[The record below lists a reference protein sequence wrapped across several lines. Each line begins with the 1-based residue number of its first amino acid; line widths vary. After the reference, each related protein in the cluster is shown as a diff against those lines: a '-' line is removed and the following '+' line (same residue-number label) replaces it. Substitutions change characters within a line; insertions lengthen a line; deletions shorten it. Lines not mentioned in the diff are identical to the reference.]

1 MEFSLK
7 YVSYEKGFLVNAL
20 EAVLF
25 AGGDP
30 VEIEKLAQLFD
41 ITKVEVGIV
50 AQELAARLE
59 KKDSSFELCC
69 LDDALQLCTKQK
81 YGDYVQKFLEIKRT
95 APISKAALEALSV
108 VAYKQPVTRGYIEQV
123 RGVDC
128 SGIITTLLQRGLIEE
143 CGRLDAPGRPI
154 LYQTTKNFLRSFG
167 LNSIEDLPGENS
179 IQLRMDQT
187 EESQREENASSEAV
201 PSESES

>member
-7 YVSYEKGFLVNAL
+7 YVSYEKDFLVNAL

-30 VEIEKLAQLFD
+30 VSLERLALIFD

-50 AQELAARLE
+50 IDELEERLSSKE
-59 KKDSSFELCC
+59 SSFQLCRVG
-69 LDDALQLCTKQK
+69 DSVQLCTKRE
-81 YGDYVQKFLEIKRT
+81 YAEPVQKLLEIKRT
-95 APISKAALEALSV
+95 APISKAALEALSI
-108 VAYKQPVTRGYIEQV
+108 VAYKQPVTKTYIEQV

-128 SGIITTLLQRGLIEE
+128 SGIISTLLQRELIEE

-154 LYQTTKNFLRSFG
+154 LYQTTHNFLRCFG
-167 LNSIEDLPGENS
+167 LESLEDLPGENS
-179 IQLRMDQT
+179 VQLKIDSVSP
-187 EESQREENASSEAV
+187 EEAEE
-201 PSESES
+201 